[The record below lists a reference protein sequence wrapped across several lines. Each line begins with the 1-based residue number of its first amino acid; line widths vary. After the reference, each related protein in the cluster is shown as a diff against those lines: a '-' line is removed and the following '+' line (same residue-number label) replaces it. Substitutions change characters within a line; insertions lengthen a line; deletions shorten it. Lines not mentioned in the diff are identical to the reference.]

1 MIIDHKLISDIQKV
15 IKLFDKLLHKK
26 TTINVYE
33 FDHKELILGNILIPL
48 YGTYKNATVLVD
60 NHNYHENYQYNIKLF
75 YKICDKNEIK
85 IKKNYLFFH
94 NNIEIHF
101 HVTNDRYMYYIMGNF
116 FIPFIEELQR
126 KETFS

>member
-60 NHNYHENYQYNIKLF
+60 NHNYYPFLHNFQKNHILLFRLIMNFCINFESHYLLLNLYN
-75 YKICDKNEIK
+75 
-85 IKKNYLFFH
+85 H
-94 NNIEIHF
+94 
-101 HVTNDRYMYYIMGNF
+101 
-116 FIPFIEELQR
+116 
-126 KETFS
+126 